1 MKFPYE
7 LNIVLVIENRL
18 VNQTL
23 KDVMKFSYELNIVLI
38 IENRARIKH

>member
-1 MKFPYE
+1 M
-7 LNIVLVIENRL
+7 LIIEKRL

-38 IENRARIKH
+38 IEIRAHIKH